1 MRKISLFASLAI
13 ASSMMA
19 NELDT
24 ITITTATKTQKSIDG
39 VAASV
44 EVITA
49 EDIAKIGATTIK
61 DVINKTP
68 SLNLQYGTFPSA
80 SAKSKSSISIRG
92 MGSKGT
98 LFLIDGRRIGGE
110 VNNPY
115 DLDRINAAS
124 VERIEIVKG
133 PMSTLY
139 GADATGGVVNIITK
153 KPVDGVDID
162 FGVKYGQNSYGED
175 KTKNVNLAIRGK
187 KDALGYSLYATKTE
201 TTPYNQKEDADIY
214 VRTPANTIV
223 KPSVHPHPVISGNL
237 KDYYAGEDVS
247 FREDSDV
254 FTTGGRIEYTINP
267 SIKVGANVDYLK
279 EKRDGSY
286 IGYFHPSA
294 IGAPAYNVP
303 VDSKDD
309 NSRIDV
315 STDLEAFVTSDVK
328 LDLKAYKSYYKKKN
342 KTTAKYYSDLG
353 YVSKEASAQNGL
365 DANVDVRAIEAV
377 VTTPIGEDHMLVFG
391 GEFRSEDR
399 EATVFT
405 NSNDLT
411 KKSVKYK
418 SLYIQDEYEAADDLT
433 FTLGARYDNIS
444 TSKNKTTF
452 KLAGV
457 KNFSKEFNLRAN
469 ASQGFR
475 AADLRELYIF
485 KNTPTGLMRGSAV
498 DDSAVGKSSFDLK
511 PESTNSFEIGANG
524 ASGAFNYDLALYYN
538 DIKDMITEKQQGGY
552 ITFVNLNKA
561 KTYGFELSMGYNISD
576 DLALDLYYN
585 ELRSKDRDSG
595 KEIEFNPKRTVSF
608 GVDWQVLSHLDTS
621 IFAKYIG
628 KQYFVDVINR
638 GSNNQRLVDSHTRS
652 YTTFDWNINY
662 KITKDIKLFGGINN
676 IFNSGIDDVL
686 GSTSGRYYFGGVN
699 FHF

>member
-1 MRKISLFASLAI
+1 MKKISII
-13 ASSMMA
+13 ASIALVSSMSA
-19 NELDT
+19 VELDS

-61 DVINKTP
+61 DVLLRTP

-153 KPVDGVDID
+153 KPADGTSID
-162 FGVKYGQNSYGED
+162 FGVKYGQNGYGED

-201 TTPYNQKEDADIY
+201 TTPYNQQEDADVY
-214 VRTPANTIV
+214 ARTPANTIV
-223 KPSVHPHPVISGNL
+223 KPSVHPNPVISGNL
-237 KDYYAGEDVS
+237 KNYYAGEDVS

-254 FTTGGRIEYTINP
+254 ITVGGRVEYDINP

-279 EKRDGSY
+279 EERDGGY

-294 IGAPAYNVP
+294 ISAPVFNTP
-303 VDSKDD
+303 VESNDD
-309 NSRIDV
+309 NRRLDIS
-315 STDLEAFVTSDVK
+315 A
-328 LDLKAYKSYYKKKN
+328 DLKADISSDTKLDIKAYRSYYEKKN
-342 KTTAKYYSDLG
+342 KTTAKYFKDMG
-353 YVSKEASAQNGL
+353 YASKEASSQNGM
-365 DANVDVRAIEAV
+365 DANVDVRSAEAIL
-377 VTTPIGEDHMLVFG
+377 TTAIGDDHLLVMG

-399 EATVFT
+399 EATVFA

-411 KKSVKYK
+411 SKSVRYK

-475 AADLRELYIF
+475 AADLRELFIF
-485 KNTPTGLMRGSAV
+485 KNTPAGPMRGSAV
-498 DDSAVGKSSFDLK
+498 DDANVGKVSYDLK
-511 PESTNSFEIGANG
+511 PELSNSYEIGANG
-524 ASGAFNYDLALYYN
+524 ISGDFSYDVALYYN
-538 DIKDMITEKQQGGY
+538 DIKDMIAETKKGAY
-552 ITFVNLNKA
+552 FTFVNLNKA
-561 KTYGFELSMGYNISD
+561 KTYGFELNVGYDIMDN
-576 DLALDLYYN
+576 LGLNLYYN
-585 ELRSKDRDSG
+585 ELRTKNKDTG
-595 KEIEFNPKRTVSF
+595 KKLEYNPDRTISL
-608 GVDWQVLSHLDTS
+608 GVDWGILSNLDTS
-621 IFAKYIG
+621 AFVKYVG
-628 KQYFVDVINR
+628 KQFYIDTINQGTPTQKMLER
-638 GSNNQRLVDSHTRS
+638 TTRD

-676 IFNSGIDDVL
+676 LFDSGVDDVL